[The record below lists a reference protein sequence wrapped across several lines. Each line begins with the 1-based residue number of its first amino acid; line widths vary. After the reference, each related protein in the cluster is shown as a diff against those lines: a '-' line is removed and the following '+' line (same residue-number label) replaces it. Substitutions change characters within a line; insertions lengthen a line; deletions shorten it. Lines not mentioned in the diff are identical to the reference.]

1 MMDDPILAQFPDSFV
16 DPLIASADAPEPQPA
31 FVANLEQRLLQQ
43 QQGVVQTGRQSVAN
57 RPWIHFPL
65 LHTLSGLLLGTRAR
79 LFPYFSVRRWQFA
92 VIFLILILTT
102 ALFVIGPQR
111 VLAQVQRWLNYVPGI
126 GFINLSETQVLPS
139 PVQMRRG
146 SITLQ
151 IDQVVAGPERTQVVF
166 TMPGFSEQDLSA
178 AQKNANQSGFTA
190 FLVLPDGSRL
200 EPVRWELWYGSAS
213 LEYQALPAGVRQV
226 TLLLPRLPLV
236 SAGALPEDWEIPL
249 TLVPA
254 GGQAAN
260 NLFPQPYQPAHAE
273 TTVNG
278 ITLRVLDV
286 AQMAEETAIRYQVE
300 WPDPAWQFRGNYSIN
315 RMPELQDD
323 LGHVY
328 WESIGRQSS
337 SVAAVMDSPSVD
349 FTQAAPTPTPDH
361 PYQIGTLV
369 FPALSLSAS
378 QATLWLDSFG
388 FIINAEGTVTLDL
401 GAHQTVGNAWPLDAV
416 LEVAGYTVHITG
428 ARLREETV
436 HMGNGQQEDRAYIE
450 LTVEPWQ
457 DQNGFTLASIQLVH
471 PEKNIYGSIG
481 QQIHNGTIHYQGR
494 LYIPD
499 GKTPVGRVTLSVTN
513 AELIAKGPW
522 SVTWN
527 IPGKDATKVAQPL
540 RFAPKSPA
548 ESGTG
553 VQPIAEEVF
562 LSDRLSAVKLN
573 GTGLPAGA
581 TFVQAYGYDPATF
594 DPSRTAAGLYLEDQW
609 GRRYDAGRNEVFI
622 RPDKNLPGFS
632 TDWTFFP
639 PLAPL
644 AQTVHLHVPGIEVY
658 LPGSASFEIEVPQG
672 VNFKAEEYPVV
683 GYSNGGATQQ
693 TTMTRWVTDPWTVD
707 IAFEIAGFRLQFTE
721 AQIERNEQS
730 DPVYTLALNGD
741 PMIQDPAK
749 QDLVR
754 LRFSE
759 TVRPD
764 GETVPI
770 DPESEKSGL
779 LNFPYGAVG
788 PEQPGSTQV
797 RAGILM
803 DVTAAN
809 QVDLLSGWY
818 QVTLNGVTIWVPGPW
833 DIPILPAG
841 R

>member
-16 DPLIASADAPEPQPA
+16 DPLIGSADAPEPRPA
-31 FVANLEQRLLQQ
+31 FISALEQRLMQQ
-43 QQGVVQTGRQSVAN
+43 QQAINQNGSQPVADQ
-57 RPWIHFPL
+57 PGIHLPS
-65 LHTLSGLLLGTRAR
+65 LHTLGDMLRGTGSRR
-79 LFPYFSVRRWQFA
+79 FPSFPVRQWQFA
-92 VIFLILILTT
+92 VILLILILTT

-126 GFINLSETQVLPS
+126 GFVNLSETQVLPS
-139 PVQMRRG
+139 PVQVRRG

-151 IDQVVAGPERTQVVF
+151 VDQVVAGPERTQVIF
-166 TMPGFSEQDLSA
+166 SMPGFSEQDLRA
-178 AQKNANQSGFTA
+178 AQKDPDRSVFTA

-200 EPVRWELWYGSAS
+200 APVRWELRYGSAN
-213 LEYQALPAGVRQV
+213 LEFRALPAGVRQV
-226 TLLLPRLPLV
+226 ILLLPRLPFV
-236 SAGALPEDWEIPL
+236 SAGALPEAWEIPL
-249 TLVPA
+249 ALVPA
-254 GGQAAN
+254 GGQKAN
-260 NLFPQPYQPAHAE
+260 NLFPQPYQPTQAE

-286 AQMAEETAIRYQVE
+286 AQTAEETAIRYQVE
-300 WPDPAWQFRGNYSIN
+300 WPDPTWQFRGNYSIN
-315 RMPELQDD
+315 RMPELRDD

-337 SVAAVMDSPSVD
+337 SVAVVADSPSVD
-349 FTQAAPTPTPDH
+349 FTRAAPTAAPDH
-361 PYQIGTLV
+361 PNQVETIV

-378 QATLWLDSFG
+378 QATLWLDSFS
-388 FIINAEGTVTLDL
+388 FMMDAEGTVTLDL
-401 GAHQTVGNAWPLDAV
+401 GTHQKVGDTWPLDAT
-416 LEVAGYTVHITG
+416 LSVAGYLIHITG

-436 HMGNGQQEDRAYIE
+436 RMGNGQQEDRTYIE

-457 DQNGFTLASIQLVH
+457 DQNGFTLASVQLVN
-471 PEKNIYGSIG
+471 PEQNIYGSIG
-481 QQIHNGTIHYQGR
+481 QQIHNGTIQYQGR

-499 GKTPVGRVTLSVTN
+499 GKTPLGRVPLSVAN
-513 AELIAKGPW
+513 AEITAKGPW
-522 SVTWN
+522 AVSWH
-527 IPGKDATKVAQPL
+527 IPGKDPAKVAQPL

-553 VQPIAEEVF
+553 MQPIAEEVF

-581 TFVQAYGYDPATF
+581 AFVQAYGYDPATF
-594 DPSRTAAGLYLEDQW
+594 DPNRTAAGLYLEDQW
-609 GRRYDAGRNEVFI
+609 GRRYDAGRNQAII
-622 RPDKNLPGFS
+622 RPDGEAPGDA

-658 LPGSASFEIEVPQG
+658 LPGSASFEIEVPKA
-672 VNFKAEEYPVV
+672 VNFKAEENPVV
-683 GYSNGGATQQ
+683 GYSNGGAAQPS
-693 TTMTRWVTDPWTVD
+693 TMTRWVSDPWPVD
-707 IAFEIAGFRLQFTE
+707 ITFQIAGYRLHFTE
-721 AQIERNEQS
+721 AQIERDEQS
-730 DPVYTLALNGD
+730 DPVYTLALKGD
-741 PMIQDPAK
+741 PMTQDSGKPH
-749 QDLVR
+749 LLR

-759 TVRPD
+759 TVHPD
-764 GETVPI
+764 GRTVPI
-770 DPESEKSGL
+770 DPEAEKRGML
-779 LNFPYGAVG
+779 IPPYGAVG
-788 PEQPGSTQV
+788 PDQPGSAHV

-809 QVDLLSGWY
+809 QVDLLSGRY
-818 QVTLNGVTIWVPGPW
+818 RVNLNGVTIWVPGPW